1 MSLNNDKILYLS
13 FNFDNSLFGVG
24 TEIGFKIFTTES
36 LQLKLKRNLGGGIGL
51 IQILGKSNIFCLCG
65 GGKNPK
71 YSPNKLI
78 IYDDKKAKEIKE
90 FRFNSNIQNSKIKQ
104 EKIFI
109 ISQNEISIIDIKT
122 FPYEIIETIKTCE
135 NIYGACSIAKDP
147 ENYLFAWPDT
157 NIGYIELKI
166 FSNENELI
174 EENDIKKYHHIKA
187 HENTIEIIE
196 INFNGTKF
204 SSASDKGT
212 IIRVFN
218 IQDDTLLHEFR
229 RGTEQAIIYNISF
242 DLNDTLLVVSSN
254 RSTVHLFAII
264 DKNDPNKGNK
274 ELKNKKS
281 MFKGI
286 SKMLG
291 VGKILQS
298 EWSFAKITVQSNC
311 KSIIACFSDQNKI
324 VIINYLGNFIEA
336 IYGVKPDSSIECKI
350 MKNESIFEK
359 E

>member
-1 MSLNNDKILYLS
+1 MSSNNEKILYLS
-13 FNFDNSLFGVG
+13 FNFDNSLFAVG

-90 FRFNSNIQNSKIKQ
+90 FRFNSNIQNCKIKQ

-122 FPYEIIETIKTCE
+122 FPYEIIEIIKTCE

-204 SSASDKGT
+204 SSASDKRAIGLFPPSISISRET
-212 IIRVFN
+212 S
-218 IQDDTLLHEFR
+218 TLY
-229 RGTEQAIIYNISF
+229 AI
-242 DLNDTLLVVSSN
+242 
-254 RSTVHLFAII
+254 
-264 DKNDPNKGNK
+264 P
-274 ELKNKKS
+274 
-281 MFKGI
+281 
-286 SKMLG
+286 
-291 VGKILQS
+291 
-298 EWSFAKITVQSNC
+298 
-311 KSIIACFSDQNKI
+311 
-324 VIINYLGNFIEA
+324 
-336 IYGVKPDSSIECKI
+336 
-350 MKNESIFEK
+350 
-359 E
+359 

>member
-78 IYDDKKAKEIKE
+78 IYDDKKTKEINE
-90 FRFNSNIQNSKIKQ
+90 FRFNSNIQNCKIKQ

-109 ISQNEISIIDIKT
+109 ISQNEISIINIKT

-135 NIYGACSIAKDP
+135 NVYGACSIAKDP
-147 ENYLFAWPDT
+147 EVYLFAWPDT

-174 EENDIKKYHHIKA
+174 GNDDIQKYHHIKA

-196 INFNGTKF
+196 INFTGTKF

-212 IIRVFN
+212 IIRIFN
-218 IQDDTLLHEFR
+218 IKDDTLIHEFR

-254 RSTVHLFAII
+254 RPTVHLFAL
-264 DKNDPNKGNK
+264 NKDIQNS
-274 ELKNKKS
+274 KS
-281 MFKGI
+281 MFNGI
-286 SKMLG
+286 SKILR

-336 IYGVKPDSSIECKI
+336 VYGVKPDSSIECKVV
-350 MKNESIFEK
+350 KNDSIFEN

>member
-1 MSLNNDKILYLS
+1 MSLNNEKILYLA
-13 FNFDNSLFGVG
+13 FNFDNSLFAVG

-90 FRFNSNIQNSKIKQ
+90 FRFNSNIQNCKIKQ

>member
-78 IYDDKKAKEIKE
+78 IYDDKKTKEINE
-90 FRFNSNIQNSKIKQ
+90 FRFNSNIQNCKIKQ

-109 ISQNEISIIDIKT
+109 ISQNEISIINIKT

-174 EENDIKKYHHIKA
+174 EEDEIKKYHHIKA
-187 HENTIEIIE
+187 H
-196 INFNGTKF
+196 
-204 SSASDKGT
+204 
-212 IIRVFN
+212 
-218 IQDDTLLHEFR
+218 
-229 RGTEQAIIYNISF
+229 
-242 DLNDTLLVVSSN
+242 
-254 RSTVHLFAII
+254 
-264 DKNDPNKGNK
+264 
-274 ELKNKKS
+274 
-281 MFKGI
+281 
-286 SKMLG
+286 
-291 VGKILQS
+291 
-298 EWSFAKITVQSNC
+298 
-311 KSIIACFSDQNKI
+311 
-324 VIINYLGNFIEA
+324 
-336 IYGVKPDSSIECKI
+336 
-350 MKNESIFEK
+350 
-359 E
+359 

>member
-1 MSLNNDKILYLS
+1 M
-13 FNFDNSLFGVG
+13 
-24 TEIGFKIFTTES
+24 
-36 LQLKLKRNLGGGIGL
+36 KLKRNLGGGIGL

-90 FRFNSNIQNSKIKQ
+90 FRFNSNIQNCKIKQ

-109 ISQNEISIIDIKT
+109 ISQNEISIINIKT

-135 NIYGACSIAKDP
+135 NVYGACSIAKDP

-174 EENDIKKYHHIKA
+174 GNDDIQKYHHIKA

-196 INFNGTKF
+196 INFTGTKF

-254 RSTVHLFAII
+254 RPTVHLFAL
-264 DKNDPNKGNK
+264 NKDIQNS
-274 ELKNKKS
+274 KS
-281 MFKGI
+281 MFNGI
-286 SKMLG
+286 SKILR

-298 EWSFAKITVQSNC
+298 EWSFAKITVPSNC
-311 KSIIACFSDQNKI
+311 KSIIASFSDQNKV

>member
-1 MSLNNDKILYLS
+1 MSLNNEKILYLA
-13 FNFDNSLFGVG
+13 FNFDNSLFAVG

-36 LQLKLKRNLGGGIGL
+36 LQLKLKRTLGGGIGL

-78 IYDDKKAKEIKE
+78 IYDDKKAKEINE
-90 FRFNSNIQNSKIKQ
+90 FRFNSNIQNCKIKQ

-109 ISQNEISIIDIKT
+109 ISQNEISIIDIKK

-212 IIRVFN
+212 IIRIFN
-218 IQDDTLLHEFR
+218 IKDDTVIHELR

-254 RSTVHLFAII
+254 RPTVHLFALI

-281 MFKGI
+281 VFKGI
-286 SKMLG
+286 SKILG

-298 EWSFAKITVQSNC
+298 EWSFAKITVTSNC
-311 KSIIACFSDQNKI
+311 KSIISCFSDQNKI

>member
-1 MSLNNDKILYLS
+1 MSSSHEEILYLS
-13 FNFDNSLFGVG
+13 FNFDNSLFAVG

-36 LQLKLKRNLGGGIGL
+36 LKLKIKRNLGGGIGL

-78 IYDDKKAKEIKE
+78 IYDDKKVKEITE
-90 FRFNSNIQNSKIKQ
+90 FRFNSNIHNCKIKQ

-109 ISQNEISIIDIKT
+109 ISQNEISIINIKNY
-122 FPYEIIETIKTCE
+122 PYEIIETIKTCE
-135 NIYGACSIAKDP
+135 NVYGACSIAKDP

-174 EENDIKKYHHIKA
+174 GNDDIQKYHHIKA

-196 INFNGTKF
+196 INFTGTKF

-212 IIRVFN
+212 IIRIFN
-218 IQDDTLLHEFR
+218 IKDDTLIHEFR

-254 RSTVHLFAII
+254 RPTVHLFALI

-274 ELKNKKS
+274 ELKNQIS
-281 MFKGI
+281 MFNGI
-286 SKMLG
+286 SKILG

-298 EWSFAKITVQSNC
+298 EWSFAQIKVPSDY
-311 KSIIACFSDQNKI
+311 KSIVSIFGKDNKI
-324 VIINYLGNFIEA
+324 IFVNYQGKYITAVYN
-336 IYGVKPDSSIECKI
+336 YNRDSSVECKI
-350 MKNESIFEK
+350 TKNVSIFK
-359 E
+359 VS

>member
-1 MSLNNDKILYLS
+1 MSLNDDKILYLS

-78 IYDDKKAKEIKE
+78 IYDDKKTKEINE
-90 FRFNSNIQNSKIKQ
+90 FRFNSNIQNCKIKQ

-109 ISQNEISIIDIKT
+109 ISQNEISIINIKT

-174 EENDIKKYHHIKA
+174 EEDEIKKYHHIKA

-212 IIRVFN
+212 IIRIFN
-218 IQDDTLLHEFR
+218 IKDDTVIHELR

-254 RSTVHLFAII
+254 RPTVHLFALI
-264 DKNDPNKGNK
+264 DKNDPNKGNN

-281 MFKGI
+281 MFNGI
-286 SKMLG
+286 SKILG

-298 EWSFAKITVQSNC
+298 EWSFAKITVPSNC
-311 KSIIACFSDQNKI
+311 KSIIASFSDQNKV

-336 IYGVKPDSSIECKI
+336 VYGVKPDSTIECKVI
-350 MKNESIFEK
+350 KNDSIFEK